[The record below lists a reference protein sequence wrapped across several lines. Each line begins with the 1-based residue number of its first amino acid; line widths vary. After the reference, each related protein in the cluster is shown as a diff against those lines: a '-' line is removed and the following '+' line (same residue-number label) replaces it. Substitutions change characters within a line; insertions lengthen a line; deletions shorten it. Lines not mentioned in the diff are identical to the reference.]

1 MRPRNPL
8 LILGVLAGVGLLAFL
23 LLGSRGL
30 VPRSDAPATSAST
43 SPGPAASTPDSE
55 PGPVRPR
62 TPPVQGRDSPPVVD
76 EPTLPPDA
84 DALRLAAYQEA
95 LAREEPRPG
104 EQAFR
109 SMVSAF
115 MDHNRKLAEQQAA
128 AEGLSLDEV
137 EELTFLGLM
146 AQESQ
151 RWPEVEQLLGGPL
164 DPDKRTQTEAMLRE
178 LDNEFEQ
185 SMRDLVAEGASP
197 EDRWALIRSFEKD
210 YRDRYFELTGM
221 DEDLL
226 DDLLAGDAS
235 RKYAPGSTPPPEDMP
250 PNDEEPPPVEHRSGT
265 PLPGDGRSEPA
276 PP

>member
-1 MRPRNPL
+1 MRTRNSL
-8 LILGVLAGVGLLAFL
+8 LALGVLAGLGVLAFL
-23 LLGSRGL
+23 LFGARGL
-30 VPRSDAPATSAST
+30 VPRPDAPAASAST
-43 SPGPAASTPDSE
+43 SPSPPDPE

-62 TPPVQGRDSPPVVD
+62 TPPVPGRDSPPQVD
-76 EPTLPPDA
+76 EPSLPPDA
-84 DALRLAAYQEA
+84 DALRLRAYQEA
-95 LAREEPRPG
+95 LAREDPRPG

-109 SMVSAF
+109 AMVSAF
-115 MDHNRKLAEQQAA
+115 MDHNHELAEQQAA
-128 AEGLSLDEV
+128 AEGLGIDEV

-164 DPDKRTQTEAMLRE
+164 DPERRAQAEAMLHE
-178 LDNEFEQ
+178 LDEDFEK
-185 SMRDLVAEGASP
+185 SMRDLVTDGGSV

-221 DEDLL
+221 DEDML

-250 PNDEEPPPVEHRSGT
+250 PNDEEPTPIEPRGHAPSG
-265 PLPGDGRSEPA
+265 
-276 PP
+276 

>member
-1 MRPRNPL
+1 MPTRNPL
-8 LILGVLAGVGLLAFL
+8 LALGALAALGLLAFL
-23 LLGSRGL
+23 LFGTRGL
-30 VPRSDAPATSAST
+30 VPRPDPPSTSAST
-43 SPGPAASTPDSE
+43 SPGPAAGTPDAE

-62 TPPVQGRDSPPVVD
+62 TPPVPGRDSPPLVD

-109 SMVSAF
+109 AMVSAF
-115 MDHNRKLAEQQAA
+115 MDHNRTLAEQQAA
-128 AEGLSLDEV
+128 AEGLTVDEV

-164 DPDKRTQTEAMLRE
+164 DAEKRTQAETMLQE
-178 LDNEFEQ
+178 LDNDFER
-185 SMRDLVAEGASP
+185 SMRDLVAEGGSV
-197 EDRWALIRSFEKD
+197 EDRWALIRSFQQE

-235 RKYAPGSTPPPEDMP
+235 RKYAPGSTPPPEDVQP
-250 PNDEEPPPVEHRSGT
+250 REDDPVPVEPRSA
-265 PLPGDGRSEPA
+265 EPSR
-276 PP
+276 